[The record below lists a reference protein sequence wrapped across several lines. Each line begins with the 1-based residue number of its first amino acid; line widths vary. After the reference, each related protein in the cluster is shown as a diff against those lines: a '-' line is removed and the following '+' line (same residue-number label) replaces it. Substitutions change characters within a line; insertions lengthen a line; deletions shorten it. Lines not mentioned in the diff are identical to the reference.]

1 MPDISDD
8 IMAYLQ
14 SCEDRA
20 PQQYGP
26 NPWRFDAEAVP
37 VCVFDG
43 ESDTPTEV
51 NGMGIS
57 KDSV

>member
-14 SCEDRA
+14 SVGDRA
-20 PQQYGP
+20 PTQYGP
-26 NPWRFDAEAVP
+26 NPWRYDRDAVP

-43 ESDTPTEV
+43 ESDTPTEDLRWT
-51 NGMGIS
+51 G
-57 KDSV
+57 